1 MKPKS
6 LPIADVMSVIK
17 GSNIKYMAQYQ
28 RFVEDNN
35 LSALGVPKYPKLA
48 YGVEF
53 PGIDAFLGNPEGT
66 AKKAVREIQ
75 SVQANKIKPWTR
87 VQKPGRSKG
96 SKNAPKIEAVVNAP
110 VASIPST
117 PSFASIISTLH
128 TEYNIPLDVLYR
140 LNETAKQTSQMKL
153 ETINDTLNVLVKIA
167 MNKTNPKIKV

>member
-1 MKPKS
+1 MKAKS

-48 YGVEF
+48 YGVDF
-53 PGIDAFLGNPEGT
+53 PGTDAFLGNPEGT

-87 VQKPGRSKG
+87 VQNPGRSKG
-96 SKNAPKIEAVVNAP
+96 SKNAPKIEKQIEEP
-110 VASIPST
+110 VASIT
-117 PSFASIISTLH
+117 SFASIISTLH

-153 ETINDTLNVLVKIA
+153 ETINETLNVLVKIA
-167 MNKTNPKIKV
+167 MSKTSPKVKV

>member
-1 MKPKS
+1 MKSKS
-6 LPIADVMSVIK
+6 LPLADVMSVIK

-35 LSALGVPKYPKLA
+35 LTALGVPKYPKLA

-96 SKNAPKIEAVVNAP
+96 SKNAPKIEKQIAEP
-110 VASIPST
+110 VASIT
-117 PSFASIISTLH
+117 SFASIISTLH

-153 ETINDTLNVLVKIA
+153 ETINETLNVLVKIA
-167 MNKTNPKIKV
+167 MSKTSPKVKV

>member
-53 PGIDAFLGNPEGT
+53 PGTDAFLGNPEGT
-66 AKKAVREIQ
+66 AKKAVREMQ

-96 SKNAPKIEAVVNAP
+96 SKNAPKIEKQITEP
-110 VASIPST
+110 VASIT
-117 PSFASIISTLH
+117 SFATIVSTLH

-153 ETINDTLNVLVKIA
+153 ETINETLNVLVKIA
-167 MNKTNPKIKV
+167 MSKTSPKVKV

>member
-1 MKPKS
+1 MKAKS

-53 PGIDAFLGNPEGT
+53 PGIDVFLGNPEGT
-66 AKKAVREIQ
+66 AKKAVREMQ
-75 SVQANKIKPWTR
+75 SVQANKVKPWTR
-87 VQKPGRSKG
+87 VRKPGRSKG
-96 SKNAPKIEAVVNAP
+96 SKNVPKIVEQITEP
-110 VASIPST
+110 V
-117 PSFASIISTLH
+117 ASIISTLH

-140 LNETAKQTSQMKL
+140 LNETAKQTSQMKI
-153 ETINDTLNVLVKIA
+153 ESINETLNVLVKIA
-167 MNKTNPKIKV
+167 LNKTNTKVKV